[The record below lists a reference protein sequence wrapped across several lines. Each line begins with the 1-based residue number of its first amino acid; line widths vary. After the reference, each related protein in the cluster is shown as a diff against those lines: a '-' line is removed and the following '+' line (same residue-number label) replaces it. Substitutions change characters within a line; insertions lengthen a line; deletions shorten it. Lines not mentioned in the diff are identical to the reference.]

1 MNLETKLS
9 TENQNISEIHW
20 VAEKNQARISR
31 KQKCKISKMQNQ

>member
-20 VAEKNQARISR
+20 VAEKIKHTSAAKKNAKSVANEQF
-31 KQKCKISKMQNQ
+31 